1 MPARCPLYP
10 QKRTSEPA
18 HNHLVTPQLCHVRRD
33 PADVRRH
40 GDRREAGG
48 DAAGARAL
56 ARESAPMNPHIKV
69 EGPAMPTP
77 KIRYG
82 RYDGCAVRYTHDEAW
97 AFVDGEWREI
107 EPVFV
112 ARLTRQASW
121 LY

>member
-1 MPARCPLYP
+1 
-10 QKRTSEPA
+10 
-18 HNHLVTPQLCHVRRD
+18 
-33 PADVRRH
+33 
-40 GDRREAGG
+40 
-48 DAAGARAL
+48 
-56 ARESAPMNPHIKV
+56 
-69 EGPAMPTP
+69 MPTP

-82 RYDGCAVRYTHDEAW
+82 SYDGCAVRYTHDEAW